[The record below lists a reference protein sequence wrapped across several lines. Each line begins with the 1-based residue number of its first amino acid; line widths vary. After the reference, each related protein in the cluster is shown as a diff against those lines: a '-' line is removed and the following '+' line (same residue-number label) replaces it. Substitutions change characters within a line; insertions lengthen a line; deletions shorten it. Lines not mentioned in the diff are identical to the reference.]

1 MIGIY
6 GCGLVCSILYIWK
19 KGRYRKHAVI
29 AGVGALAALILWIM
43 QYAGDKDR
51 LTQIARGEK
60 GEGARTVYVTAET
73 GKESTGF
80 ELEILPQ
87 AYEKEELSA
96 LCEEM
101 WNTLEKEIPAQNDSL
116 AHVTRELY
124 FPQKVAGYPFSLS
137 WRTNRWEILSATGK
151 VGDEVPGEGKL
162 VLVEVSISA
171 EGYDYEEIRTFAVR
185 VFPAKDA
192 ESFWRRL
199 QKRMK
204 EEENRDEKTY
214 LLPQAFEGR
223 KLTFYE
229 QKKDKSFGIFL
240 LTVAGAAAAAAGER
254 EKEKQ
259 KEKKRLEALAG
270 EYPQVVMRL
279 AMLVEAGFGVSA
291 AVRRIAGDYGK
302 RKQEQKLPLYE
313 ELLIVCREI
322 DSGISEKEAYQ
333 NMGER
338 CALPCIIRFTA
349 LLNQYARSGAGGL
362 KMALLEESR
371 QALSER
377 REQAKRA
384 GEEAGTKLLLPMT
397 LLLVLVMA
405 LIMIPAFTSF
415 GA

>member
-73 GKESTGF
+73 GKESTSF

-87 AYEKEELSA
+87 AYEKEELAA

-101 WNTLEKEIPAQNDSL
+101 WNTLEKEILAQNDSF
-116 AHVTRELY
+116 AHVTKELY

-199 QKRMK
+199 QKSLK
-204 EEENRDEKTY
+204 EH
-214 LLPQAFEGR
+214 
-223 KLTFYE
+223 
-229 QKKDKSFGIFL
+229 S
-240 LTVAGAAAAAAGER
+240 
-254 EKEKQ
+254 
-259 KEKKRLEALAG
+259 
-270 EYPQVVMRL
+270 
-279 AMLVEAGFGVSA
+279 
-291 AVRRIAGDYGK
+291 
-302 RKQEQKLPLYE
+302 
-313 ELLIVCREI
+313 C
-322 DSGISEKEAYQ
+322 
-333 NMGER
+333 
-338 CALPCIIRFTA
+338 
-349 LLNQYARSGAGGL
+349 
-362 KMALLEESR
+362 
-371 QALSER
+371 
-377 REQAKRA
+377 
-384 GEEAGTKLLLPMT
+384 
-397 LLLVLVMA
+397 
-405 LIMIPAFTSF
+405 
-415 GA
+415 